1 MSTMGSIIWELGD
14 KLSDL
19 VSDQAA
25 WSQATFGKDT
35 ERGPL
40 GALKHL
46 AKEAKEAQDATE
58 RRVRAAV
65 DHNEKALTI
74 AREDFKEEMADCL
87 LLVLDASR
95 RGGIKVMQLIEAAQ
109 RKMEKNKVRQWPTPT
124 SDEPVEHV
132 R

>member
-1 MSTMGSIIWELGD
+1 MFSIIVDLGD

-19 VSDQAA
+19 VRDQAE
-25 WSQATFGKDT
+25 WSRKTFGADH

-46 AKEAKEAQDATE
+46 EKEAKEAQQAPDKESFA
-58 RRVRAAV
+58 
-65 DHNEKALTI
+65 
-74 AREDFKEEMADCL
+74 EEMADCL

-95 RGGIKVMQLIEAAQ
+95 RGGVKVMQLIEAAQ
-109 RKMEKNKVRQWPTPT
+109 AKMEKNKARQWPMPT

-132 R
+132 K